1 MTFFTHGSELKV
13 FKPLGILKGLED
25 KVHALLD
32 FLVFSS
38 LYLAF
43 ECIAMAY
50 VSCYIQQLTWS
61 WECIVIP
68 FFIAF
73 AIYNLNRKTDEGE
86 DAINREDR
94 YSFTKRY
101 EKSLYGLSLA
111 GIGISLVFSALHS
124 IFAVIVTLIPFIC
137 GTLYSVRWLPPGLP
151 YRRLKEIP
159 FVKNIMVGFAWS
171 FFLGLL
177 PVALNNSL
185 PDTRTLIM
193 CLVFFFWGIMA
204 STIPDI
210 RDRVGDEKTGVRT
223 IPVIYGDEK
232 TKGILTSLNLIFFL
246 PILILGLGSLPLLR
260 AGILVASNLYSH
272 GCIRLIGILPSTDFI
287 ADILADGQYIFFAC
301 GIFVLHSTRILL

>member
-1 MTFFTHGSELKV
+1 MRFSTHGSVQKV
-13 FKPLGILKGLED
+13 FEPFVILKGIEE
-25 KVHALLD
+25 KVQALLD

-38 LYLAF
+38 LYLAL
-43 ECIAMAY
+43 ECVAMAY
-50 VSCYIQQLTWS
+50 VSCYIQQLAWS
-61 WECIVIP
+61 WECMVIP
-68 FFIAF
+68 FLIAF
-73 AIYNLNRKTDEGE
+73 AVYNLNRKTDEGE
-86 DAINREDR
+86 DAINRQDR
-94 YSFTKRY
+94 YSFTKKY

-111 GIGISLVFSALHS
+111 GIGISLVLSALHS
-124 IFAVIVTLIPFIC
+124 IFMVLVTLIPFIC

-159 FVKNIMVGFAWS
+159 FVKNLMVGFAWS

-177 PVALNNSL
+177 PVALNNSI
-185 PDTRTLIM
+185 PDIRTLVM

-223 IPVIYGDEK
+223 IPVLFGEKK
-232 TKGILTSLNLIFFL
+232 TKGILTSMNLIFSL
-246 PILILGLGSLPLLR
+246 PILFLGLGSLPLLR
-260 AGILVASNLYSH
+260 AGILVATSLYSL

-301 GIFVLHSTRILL
+301 GIFVLHFTHIIP

>member
-1 MTFFTHGSELKV
+1 MTFFTHGTVQKV
-13 FKPLGILKGLED
+13 FEPFVILKGLED
-25 KVHALLD
+25 KVQALLD

-50 VSCYIQQLTWS
+50 VSCYIQQLPWRL
-61 WECIVIP
+61 ECLLIP
-68 FFIAF
+68 FLIAF

-86 DAINREDR
+86 DAINRQDR

-101 EKSLYGLSLA
+101 EKSLFGLSLA
-111 GIGISLVFSALHS
+111 GIGVSLVIAALHS
-124 IFAVIVTLIPFIC
+124 ISAVIVTLIPFIC

-159 FVKNIMVGFAWS
+159 FVKNIIIGFAWS

-177 PVALNNSL
+177 PVALNNSV

-193 CLVFFFWGIMA
+193 CLAFFFWGIMA

-210 RDRVGDEKTGVRT
+210 RDREGDEKTGVRT
-223 IPVIYGDEK
+223 IPVIYGEK
-232 TKGILTSLNLIFFL
+232 KTRGILTSMNLIFGL
-246 PILILGLGSLPLLR
+246 PILLLSLGTLPLLR
-260 AGILVASNLYSH
+260 AGILVVTNLYSH

-301 GIFVLHSTRILL
+301 GIFALHSTHILL